1 MKLDLP
7 LIGVVKIT
15 QYAWM
20 IIGAIMIVILV
31 EIIIAILK
39 RKRKKQYLA
48 PEVNPSKSKNNEN
61 YLIYY
66 KKYQTLS
73 TIRALVLIFAGWFI
87 LAESNQNFWSFFA
100 IGIWAIIITFQPMI
114 QSIIVYFTVLLQY
127 TAGDTI
133 RIGDKQWEIIS
144 IKPLMLGISGMTDNG
159 EHDGNFYL
167 IPNKVIF
174 ESGIQKISLRA
185 KNIQK
190 VMMTFVY
197 NQKVFWISF
206 DDMLFQL
213 ETFLTERLPQRSM
226 AEVGYFKSYSGHRY
240 KLNYDFSMEKEGGV
254 VVTITFL
261 EKLWKMREVKREI
274 VSFLERIKK

>member
-1 MKLDLP
+1 MKLNLP
-7 LIGVVKIT
+7 FIGVLKMTDYTRILLLVFSILVI
-15 QYAWM
+15 QEL
-20 IIGAIMIVILV
+20 VIL
-31 EIIIAILK
+31 ILK
-39 RKRKKQYLA
+39 RKWRKQYLS
-48 PEVNPSKSKNNEN
+48 PEVNPTKSKNNEN

-66 KKYQTLS
+66 KKYQVIS
-73 TIRALVLIFAGWFI
+73 TIRALVLIFATGFI

-100 IGIWAIIITFQPMI
+100 IGIGAIIITFQPMI

-133 RIGDKQWEIIS
+133 RIGDKQGEIIS

-197 NQKVFWISF
+197 TQKIFGISF
-206 DDMLFQL
+206 DDTLFQL
-213 ETFLTERLPQRSM
+213 ETFLTELLPQRSM

-240 KLNYDFSMEKEGGV
+240 KLNFDLSSEKEGGV
-254 VVTITFL
+254 FVTITFL
-261 EKLWKMREVKREI
+261 EKLGKMREVKRQI
-274 VSFLERIKK
+274 VSFIESIKK

>member
-1 MKLDLP
+1 MKLIVPFLGVIKMSDYARI
-7 LIGVVKIT
+7 LIIV
-15 QYAWM
+15 AM
-20 IIGAIMIVILV
+20 ILLLQELIIMI
-31 EIIIAILK
+31 LK
-39 RKRKKQYLA
+39 KAWKKKYLR
-48 PEVNPSKSKNNEN
+48 PELNPSKSKNNEN

-66 KKYQTLS
+66 KKYQVLS
-73 TIRALVLIFAGWFI
+73 TIRALVLIFAAWFV
-87 LAESNQNFWSFFA
+87 LAESNQNFWSFLA

-127 TAGDTI
+127 TAGDTV
-133 RIGDKQWEIIS
+133 RIGDKQGEIIS

-174 ESGIQKISLRA
+174 ESGIQKVSLRA

-190 VMMTFVY
+190 VMMTFLY
-197 NQKVFWISF
+197 NQKIFWISF

-213 ETFLTERLPQRSM
+213 DTFLTERLPQRSM

-240 KLNYDFSMEKEGGV
+240 KLNFDFSSEKEGGV
-254 VVTITFL
+254 IVTITFL
-261 EKLWKMREVKREI
+261 EKLGKMREIKKEI
-274 VSFLERIKK
+274 VSFIESIKK

>member
-1 MKLDLP
+1 MKLILP
-7 LIGVVKIT
+7 FIGVIKMSE
-15 QYAWM
+15 YARMLM
-20 IIGAIMIVILV
+20 IVVLILLFQELVIVIL
-31 EIIIAILK
+31 
-39 RKRKKQYLA
+39 KKSWKKKYLR
-48 PEVNPSKSKNNEN
+48 PELNPSKSKNNEN

-66 KKYQTLS
+66 KKYQVLS
-73 TIRALVLIFAGWFI
+73 TIRALILIFAAWFV
-87 LAESNQNFWSFFA
+87 LAQSNQNFWSFLA

-133 RIGDKQWEIIS
+133 RVWDKQGEIIS

-190 VMMTFVY
+190 VMMTFLY
-197 NQKVFWISF
+197 NHQTFWIAF

-240 KLNYDFSMEKEGGV
+240 KLNFDLSSEKEGGV
-254 VVTITFL
+254 IVAITFL
-261 EKLWKMREVKREI
+261 EKLGKMREVKREI
-274 VSFLERIKK
+274 VSFIESIKK